1 MTIHQMQLRYEPVA
15 DRLLLSVR
23 TRSAEMY
30 TAWLTRRMVA
40 RLETP
45 LRQAVSRLALPP
57 SAAAAVALAPMPETQ
72 QMLEQ
77 VAAQRPLKDADFSQ
91 AFAGSEGVTHPL
103 GPEPLLPGEI
113 DLTAPPGGGI
123 VLELREPRG
132 RRLEIKLGNDLATAL
147 MRLLDQTLQAAQWSL
162 AQRQPTLPAD
172 GDADADAPAAP
183 TVPAPPH
190 RLN

>member
-45 LRQAVSRLALPP
+45 LRNAVARLALPP
-57 SAAAAVALAPMPETQ
+57 SAAGSVAVPEAQ

-77 VAAQRPLKDADFSQ
+77 VARERPLKDADFSQ

-123 VLELREPRG
+123 VLVLREPRG

-183 TVPAPPH
+183 TAPAPPQ